1 MRGGAG
7 GSPDS
12 RLRELERGGGRGGNS
27 AASEADDGSGSDE
40 SQAKERRP
48 LLEHT
53 PVHGAVGALT
63 SPQRVGI
70 GTPQQ
75 QQPQQ
80 QHSLHGN
87 ALSGRS
93 LNSPPSAV
101 AAASSTTPHPSSLRV
116 HVPGGTPAAAFAGAT
131 SGGHRRHSNGNGG
144 SGILLPTSFLALSS
158 DDVAVPPSG
167 ATAGGALIG
176 TGGLLAAAGL
186 DGTMGA
192 GVIPRDSPMTPS
204 LLQQQH
210 AQGHGG
216 LLVPPPRRSW
226 LERVLTSL
234 LAPEPVVPSSRA
246 ASPAHRRPS
255 LQLHEQD
262 FRGPTPSAADAA
274 AKGSQMEE
282 NPSLPEE
289 ASLSS
294 APAKWVCSSVLLW
307 CVWLLVA
314 LLLLVLGVAVFE
326 YRMDAQVH
334 AARLALLDVPVAS
347 PVTGRST
354 GAAVEGEASAA
365 HPLDYDSL
373 IALHERSVSGQ
384 KELNKRLVDLSDRES
399 KIHYLTSE
407 LANRDVMLASY
418 KVLVARLKAL
428 KAQHAQM
435 ERRMATEHAESVL
448 RQQLGLPATG
458 NGSPPPEGSAYRAR
472 LLSLIF
478 GNQTTEESR
487 HELGLGMTD
496 LEHAEEIA
504 KLVREEKEAQAAAAR
519 GGFLALASRAARGD
533 ATNNAELKLE
543 SVMRVSDEDE
553 DGAAGGAGTEN
564 GGGDGE
570 HGGGAGSDGGVKV
583 LAPADKLVDSNKNEY
598 ILSKPGDAAAGGGKK
613 TVDVR
618 LVQDLGIVIVASALG
633 GLLAAAL
640 HQPVLLGYL
649 AGGSAIGP
657 GGLRLIGQFI
667 QIETLAAFG
676 ATFLLF
682 ALGVEFSVSK
692 LRRVKHI
699 ALLGGLLQLV
709 SITLVVSLV
718 GVCFLSLRL
727 SSSLFI
733 GCVLSMSS
741 TTVVVKSLM
750 STRQI
755 ATLGG
760 QVMLGLLIAQD
771 IFLSVILALLNLAR
785 VAPERL
791 ASESLWLGFRFA
803 LLAVIVLGCMYI
815 WPVLLRLLDASKS
828 ADLFLLGLVALC
840 VFLTVVSERVIRS
853 AEVGAFL
860 SGLLI
865 SSSPGSN
872 PELTHRCLRL
882 FAPIRDMFGAL
893 FFSSI
898 GMLIDPVFLVNN
910 AATIAMLVAAIIVLK
925 SLLTSLIVRLFGY
938 SASIALSAGLGLS
951 QIGEFA
957 FVLSATGLSVGLL
970 ARETYLLLLGTT
982 AVSIVVTPA
991 ILKLS
996 AAIIK
1001 YFKLDDKKSH
1011 AQGMQVD

>member
-7 GSPDS
+7 ASPDS
-12 RLRELERGGGRGGNS
+12 RVRELERGGGRGGSS
-27 AASEADDGSGSDE
+27 AASEADDGSGSDND

-63 SPQRVGI
+63 SPQRVSI
-70 GTPQQ
+70 GMPQQ
-75 QQPQQ
+75 QQPQ

-101 AAASSTTPHPSSLRV
+101 AAASSMTPHPSSLRV

-131 SGGHRRHSNGNGG
+131 SGHRRHSNGNGG
-144 SGILLPTSFLALSS
+144 SGLLLPTTFLALSS
-158 DDVAVPPSG
+158 DDVAVPPPS

-186 DGTMGA
+186 NTAGT
-192 GVIPRDSPMTPS
+192 PRDSPMTPS
-204 LLQQQH
+204 LQQQQH
-210 AQGHGG
+210 ESHGG

-246 ASPAHRRPS
+246 ASPVHRRPS

-262 FRGPTPSAADAA
+262 FRGPTPGAADAA
-274 AKGSQMEE
+274 AKGSQLEE
-282 NPSLPEE
+282 NPPLPE
-289 ASLSS
+289 APLSS
-294 APAKWVCSSVLLW
+294 APARWVCSSVLLW

-553 DGAAGGAGTEN
+553 DGAAGGAGDEN

-570 HGGGAGSDGGVKV
+570 HGGGAGGDAGVKV

-709 SITLVVSLV
+709 SITFVVSLV

-727 SSSLFI
+727 SSSFFI

-865 SSSPGSN
+865 SSSPGAN

-910 AATIAMLVAAIIVLK
+910 AATIAMLVVAIIVLK
-925 SLLTSLIVRLFGY
+925 SILTSLIVRLFGY

-1011 AQGMQVD
+1011 AQGVQVD